1 MPVRHQFVQVHLNVF
16 KGKKRAP
23 QQIFVVC
30 YLIIPSQTHADVLVF
45 ITRAVGK
52 YLGRFQ
58 CFVPCLCVEFQVLW
72 LTQHYHRW
80 HLMVLDGSLKW
91 EHAEQPSPSWA
102 LDMDAEWRKQA
113 GSDPAGNSSAV

>member
-1 MPVRHQFVQVHLNVF
+1 MPVFHQFVQVHLNVF

-58 CFVPCLCVEFQVLW
+58 CFVPCLCVEL
-72 LTQHYHRW
+72 HYHRC
-80 HLMVLDGSLKW
+80 HLMVLDGSMKW

-102 LDMDAEWRKQA
+102 LDMDTEWRKQA
-113 GSDPAGNSSAV
+113 GSDQAGNSSAV